1 MTEMEKRAYMKKYRE
16 KVKKMNRAQLAE
28 EWERVTGILKPG
40 GSETEKEEEQESVG
54 RLIERKGRAWRLKG
68 VPWIELQENA
78 RITKET
84 AQKIYGALAKLKGYE
99 EGDLME
105 ENVRAKLEAI
115 RIYQAEGLTP
125 DEIRGLKERNEPMEP
140 EITGRNSG
148 VGCLVGTCP
157 RCGETLRSYMKFCN
171 ECGQRLW
178 WEEK

>member
-40 GSETEKEEEQESVG
+40 GSETEKEEEQESGG

-84 AQKIYGALAKLKGYE
+84 AQRIYGALAKLKDYE
-99 EGDLME
+99 
-105 ENVRAKLEAI
+105 KS
-115 RIYQAEGLTP
+115 GLTP
-125 DEIRGLKERNEPMEP
+125 
-140 EITGRNSG
+140 
-148 VGCLVGTCP
+148 
-157 RCGETLRSYMKFCN
+157 
-171 ECGQRLW
+171 
-178 WEEK
+178 EEVENIAKTEGI